1 MTLASVVT
9 STGNTVS
16 VTGQQ
21 MTVIPA
27 TLRFWDPI
35 PSGGS
40 VTWTDITTGNTTT
53 WTNI

>member
-1 MTLASVVT
+1 MALATVIT

-16 VTGQQ
+16 LTGQQ

-35 PSGGS
+35 PPGGN
-40 VTWTDITTGNTTT
+40 VTWTDITTGNTVT

>member
-1 MTLASVVT
+1 MPFNLSFHF
-9 STGNTVS
+9 
-16 VTGQQ
+16 
-21 MTVIPA
+21 VIPA

-35 PSGGS
+35 PPGGS